1 MNRPLLSLRLV
12 NDTALTFSVRR
23 RAVCGAA
30 LATGLWPA
38 LGRPASLPD
47 VVAATKPAVVA
58 VGVYNPT
65 GSPRFSF
72 RGTGFAVGE
81 GNRVVTNRHVL
92 PGADEVGNNN
102 RLVVALPKGSDQQ
115 PEYRSCTVIGT
126 DPDHDLAL
134 LQVEGAALPALAVPS
149 AALPREGLAVAM
161 IGFPLG
167 AGLGFSP
174 VTHRGIIAAVTS
186 IAMPSPTARQLDPR
200 TLARLR
206 QGPFQILQLDA
217 TAYPGNSGSPLVDA
231 ETGELIGVINMVLIK
246 GTRETAIS
254 TPTGI
259 TYAVP
264 AHYVK
269 ELMQP
274 GK

>member
-1 MNRPLLSLRLV
+1 ML
-12 NDTALTFSVRR
+12 A
-23 RAVCGAA
+23 AGAWPG
-30 LATGLWPA
+30 LGRATG
-38 LGRPASLPD
+38 LPD
-47 VVAATKPAVVA
+47 VVAMTKPAVVA
-58 VGVYNPT
+58 VGTYNPT
-65 GSPRFSF
+65 GSPRFAF
-72 RGTGFAVGE
+72 RGTGFAVGD

-92 PGADEVGNNN
+92 PGADDVGSNS
-102 RLVVALPKGSDQQ
+102 RLVVALPKGAEQL
-115 PEYRSCTVIGT
+115 PEIRNCSVIGT

-134 LQVEGAALPALAVPS
+134 LQVEGAALPALTLPDG
-149 AALPREGLAVAM
+149 ALPREGLAVAM
-161 IGFPLG
+161 VGFPLG
-167 AGLGFSP
+167 AGLGLSP

-231 ETGELIGVINMVLIK
+231 ESGELVGVINMVLIK
-246 GTRETAIS
+246 GTRESAIS

-264 AHYVK
+264 AHYVR
-269 ELMQP
+269 ELMQAP
-274 GK
+274 R